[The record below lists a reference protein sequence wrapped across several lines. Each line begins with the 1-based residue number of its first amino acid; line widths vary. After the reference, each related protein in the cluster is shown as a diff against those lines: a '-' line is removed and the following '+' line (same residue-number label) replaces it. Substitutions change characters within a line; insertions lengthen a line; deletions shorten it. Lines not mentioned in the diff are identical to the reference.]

1 MATYPTNRTVCRRV
15 AIHGELFITELHDT
29 LFYTANHSLT
39 IPATARLSDM
49 LYTNS

>member
-1 MATYPTNRTVCRRV
+1 MRTLQNRRKV
-15 AIHGELFITELHDT
+15 AIYDDLPLQHDT